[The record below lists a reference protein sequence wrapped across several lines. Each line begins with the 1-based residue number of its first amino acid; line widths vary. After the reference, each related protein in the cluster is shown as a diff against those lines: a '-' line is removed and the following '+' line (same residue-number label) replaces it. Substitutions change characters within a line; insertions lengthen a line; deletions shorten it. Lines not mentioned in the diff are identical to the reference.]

1 MTQFAPLPMPIEF
14 FFVAFAAS
22 LLKDLL
28 ASLDFVS
35 EPPEF
40 VALMKDKLD
49 PEGLDIIVLNNF
61 LKEFYGNTDID
72 AVNEV
77 RMYWDLRSCKRLQT
91 KTSNKL
97 GLLSWSCILCFASC
111 RPISYFDL
119 RSPN

>member
-111 RPISYFDL
+111 VSYFDL
-119 RSPN
+119 SAPN